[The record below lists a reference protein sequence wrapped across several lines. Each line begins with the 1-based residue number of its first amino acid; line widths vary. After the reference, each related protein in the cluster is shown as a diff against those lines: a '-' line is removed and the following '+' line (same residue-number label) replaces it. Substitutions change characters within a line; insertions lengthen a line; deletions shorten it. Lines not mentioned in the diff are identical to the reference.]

1 MQLKGHTM
9 GFWHTRWCQLRDGK
23 IRIFLK
29 QRHCTENRKEQG
41 MVRVTELR
49 QISMDKDTRN
59 GLYFHLTAQDG
70 VTYSFYTVEAET
82 GKLWLDDIKKSIACE
97 QEKRQLEAEE
107 RQREASEARPPGT
120 QSPRLI
126 QDEAG
131 VVGPGEALGWQPE
144 TSVEENNMT
153 EGPPRRTRLLL
164 LFLLTAMAAV
174 FFMSRWL
181 SQRASVEGS
190 EDSLV
195 HDGVDL

>member
-49 QISMDKDTRN
+49 QIAMDKDTRN

-107 RQREASEARPPGT
+107 RRREASEARPPDT

-126 QDEAG
+126 QDEAD
-131 VVGPGEALGWQPE
+131 VVGQGEALDWQPE
-144 TSVEENNMT
+144 TGVEENNMT
-153 EGPPRRTRLLL
+153 EGPPRRTLLLL

-174 FFMSRWL
+174 FCMPRWL
-181 SQRASVEGS
+181 SQPASMEGS

-195 HDGVDL
+195 HDSVDL